1 MTVGQ
6 HHKAARQAGPVGSS
20 AGLQTPVGQAG
31 GMVIRKTKQG
41 GFLREYCNVLWL
53 RHDTV
58 CFVCDGSRGLGKLN
72 LERGIMMPILFAITG
87 TALADF
93 ASGAVLGAAVYLT
106 SRGVR
111 NQLRNR
117 KK

>member
-1 MTVGQ
+1 
-6 HHKAARQAGPVGSS
+6 
-20 AGLQTPVGQAG
+20 
-31 GMVIRKTKQG
+31 
-41 GFLREYCNVLWL
+41 
-53 RHDTV
+53 
-58 CFVCDGSRGLGKLN
+58 
-72 LERGIMMPILFAITG
+72 MMPILFAITG

-111 NQLRNR
+111 NQLQNR